1 MTLKMMLVI
10 RNDLN
15 MRKGKLAAQA
25 AHAAQEAILDRTGE
39 TPRLKTD
46 PLTLAWL
53 ASDYRKV
60 TVRVD
65 SEAELLALV
74 EAAKARGINI
84 HLVEDL
90 GHTEFH
96 GVKTKTAAALGPA
109 EADALDALTGSLK
122 LL

>member
-1 MTLKMMLVI
+1 MNLKMMLVI

-25 AHAAQEAILDRTGE
+25 AHAAQEAILDRSAE
-39 TPRLKTD
+39 TPRLKSD
-46 PLTLAWL
+46 PLILAWL

-65 SEAELLALV
+65 SEQELLALV
-74 EAAKARGINI
+74 ERAKELGINV

-96 GVKTKTAAALGPA
+96 GVKTYTAVALGPA
-109 EADALDALTGSLK
+109 ESDALDALTGELK